1 MSCVFEDSE
10 TAWESDVATL
20 RGVADLPGETRGT
33 NLSSLF
39 LFLAGGVAAAK

>member
-1 MSCVFEDSE
+1 MFEDVE
-10 TAWESDVATL
+10 TAWENDVAIS